1 MSIISQNIKVLR
13 KRKNFTQET
22 FAEAVGTKRSLIGSY
37 EEERAEPNLPTL
49 KKIATVLGVSVDD
62 MISLDFTTVDEN
74 TLSKPDLRGNSLRVL
89 TVTVNADNNE
99 NIVLIPQKASAGYLN
114 GYADKEF
121 IADMPQFHLPIFNN
135 GTFRAFEIK
144 GDSMLPMPSGTL
156 IIGQYLEDWTS
167 LKNGKTY
174 IVVTK
179 SEGIVYKRITNN
191 LMSNETLTLV
201 SDNKLYPAYDVPA
214 NEIVEIWDSKAF
226 ISTTFPQP
234 EMTMQSLSD
243 LVIELKKE
251 MEDLKAVQ

>member
-13 KRKNFTQET
+13 KRNNYTQEK

-49 KKIATVLGVSVDD
+49 KKIASVLGVSVDD
-62 MISLDFTTVDEN
+62 LISLDFTNIDEKS
-74 TLSKPDLRGNSLRVL
+74 LSKPDLKGNSLRVL
-89 TVTVNADNNE
+89 TVTVNAENNE

-114 GYADKEF
+114 GYADTEY
-121 IADMPQFHLPIFNN
+121 ISEMPQFHLPIFNN

-191 LMSNETLTLV
+191 LLTNESLTLI
-201 SDNKLYPAYDVPA
+201 SDNKLYPAYEVSA
-214 NEIVEIWDSKAF
+214 SEIVEIWDSKAF

-234 EMTMQSLSD
+234 EMTMQLLSD
-243 LVIELKKE
+243 LVIDLKKQVE
-251 MEDLKAVQ
+251 ELKAVD